1 MGCGAFYMRLSVVVP
16 NFNGEKLLPSLLES
30 LQRNLSPAQYKWEI
44 IVADDASTDSS
55 CALITER
62 FPHTLLVTGE
72 RNLGYGGNCNRGAA
86 SASGEYLAFVNSDIS
101 LDGDVFTPLMER
113 MDRSRGVFA
122 LMPLVF
128 TEALGRIENL
138 QEMWISRGLPWL
150 RPASDVIVEDSQEA
164 ADVLGDK
171 LKTAPLCGA
180 FFVCRREHFEALAG
194 FDQAFGRAYWED
206 VDLGY
211 RARRMGL
218 ATVIC
223 ANAVVKHAHSQTL
236 NRVLGERGKRRSLL
250 RNQAL
255 FLKRNLDLLRPV
267 PWYRL
272 CLLLRLPQ
280 RMLSGDWGTI
290 PLYLSLALGPARR

>member
-1 MGCGAFYMRLSVVVP
+1 MRLSVIVP
-16 NFNGEKLLPSLLES
+16 NFNGERLLPSLLEN
-30 LQRNLSPAQYKWEI
+30 LQQNLSPVQYEWEI
-44 IVADDASTDSS
+44 IVADDASTDGS
-55 CALITER
+55 CALIAER
-62 FPHTLLVTGE
+62 FPQVKLVAGE

-86 SASGEYLAFVNSDIS
+86 AASGEYLAFVNSDIS
-101 LDGDVFTPLMER
+101 LNCDVFAPLMARLEG
-113 MDRSRGVFA
+113 SHGVFA

-128 TEALGRIENL
+128 AEALGRVENL
-138 QEMWISRGLPWL
+138 QEMWISRGLSWL
-150 RPASDVIVEDSQEA
+150 RPVSDVIVEDWQEV
-164 ADVLGDK
+164 ADTLGDK

-180 FFVCRREHFEALAG
+180 FFVCRREHFNELGG
-194 FDQAFGRAYWED
+194 FDLAFGRAYWED

-223 ANAVVKHAHSQTL
+223 ADAVVKHAHSQTL
-236 NRVLGERGKRRSLL
+236 NRVLGDRGKRRSLL

-272 CLLLRLPQ
+272 YLLLRIPQ